1 MQSSKNHN
9 LSSVYPNFANKICME
24 TLGHV
29 EYFPAVSI
37 HFQIFCIEQYYRN
50 VLKCIRGRIVYP
62 KNDFY
67 AFSFA
72 KCSYPSPLS
81 NGTSK

>member
-1 MQSSKNHN
+1 
-9 LSSVYPNFANKICME
+9 ME

-29 EYFPAVSI
+29 ECFPAVSI

-67 AFSFA
+67 AFLLLNAHIRVLCPMGPAIKFSENMF
-72 KCSYPSPLS
+72 S
-81 NGTSK
+81 T